1 MKPPGVIVNA
11 RARRAGRDPRLALR
25 LRRHLPDEFVH
36 FTHTADDLAHALDAL
51 FDLGIEDLV
60 LVGGDG
66 TIGGTLTPLVERWGD
81 SPLPRVAVVA
91 GGTVNTIAHSL
102 GAHAAADQVVERI
115 LSERA
120 PREETERSLVRVEPA
135 QGPTRAGLI
144 FGNGVAARWLELYY
158 QGDDLGPVAAGTLVF
173 RIALSALAG
182 SALAT
187 RLFEP
192 RGVEIRVDGV
202 KLDASTFTVS
212 GAASVR
218 DVGLGFRPFLSAGT
232 DSGTFHFLHTSASA
246 AQLCTELPAL
256 RLGWYGPRSCLRHHR
271 ARVVEMRFAAPEP
284 WSIDAD
290 LYPPTES
297 LRLSAWARLR
307 FAAY

>member
-11 RARRAGRDPRLALR
+11 RARRAGHDPRLAQR
-25 LRRHLPDEFVH
+25 LLRHLPEEFVH
-36 FTHTADDLAHALDAL
+36 FTYNADDLAHALSTLRELA
-51 FDLGIEDLV
+51 IEDLV

-66 TIGGTLTPLVERWGD
+66 TIGGTLTPLVEKWGD
-81 SPLPRVAVVA
+81 EPLPRIAVVA

-115 LSERA
+115 LAERP
-120 PREETERSLVRVEPA
+120 PREESVRCLVRVEPA

-158 QGDDLGPVAAGTLVF
+158 QGEDLGPVAAGALVF
-173 RIALSALAG
+173 RIALSAVAG
-182 SALAT
+182 SKLAHQ
-187 RLFEP
+187 LFEP
-192 RGVEIRVDGV
+192 CSVEITVDGA
-202 KLDASTFTVS
+202 KLDAHELTIG

-232 DSGTFHFLHTSASA
+232 DPGSFHFLHTAASA
-246 AQLCTELPAL
+246 ARLCAELPAL

-271 ARVVEMRFAAPEP
+271 ARVVEMRFGAPEP
-284 WSIDAD
+284 WSMDAD
-290 LYPPTES
+290 LYPATDAI
-297 LRLSAWARLR
+297 RLSAWAQLR

>member
-11 RARRAGRDPRLALR
+11 RARRAGRDPRLAQR
-25 LRRHLPDEFVH
+25 LHRHLPEEFVH
-36 FTHTADDLAHALDAL
+36 FTYNADDLTHALE
-51 FDLGIEDLV
+51 DLRRLAVDTLV

-66 TIGGTLTPLVERWGD
+66 TIGGTLTPLVERWG
-81 SPLPRVAVVA
+81 SEPLPRIAVVA

-115 LSERA
+115 LAERP
-120 PREETERSLVRVEPA
+120 PREEKTRSLIRVEPSR
-135 QGPTRAGLI
+135 GPTRAGLI
-144 FGNGVAARWLELYY
+144 FGNGVAARWLDLYY
-158 QGDDLGPVAAGTLVF
+158 QGEDLGPVAAGALVV

-182 SALAT
+182 SALAAE
-187 RLFEP
+187 LFEP
-192 RGVEIRVDGV
+192 REVEIAVDGA
-202 KLDASTFTVS
+202 KLDARRFTVA

-232 DSGTFHFLHTSASA
+232 DPDTFHFLHTDASA
-246 AQLCTELPAL
+246 ARLCTELPAL
-256 RLGWYGPRSCLRHHR
+256 RLGWYGAHSCLRHHR
-271 ARVVEMRFAAPEP
+271 ARTVEMRFAAPEP
-284 WSIDAD
+284 WSMDAD
-290 LYPPTES
+290 LYPATDA